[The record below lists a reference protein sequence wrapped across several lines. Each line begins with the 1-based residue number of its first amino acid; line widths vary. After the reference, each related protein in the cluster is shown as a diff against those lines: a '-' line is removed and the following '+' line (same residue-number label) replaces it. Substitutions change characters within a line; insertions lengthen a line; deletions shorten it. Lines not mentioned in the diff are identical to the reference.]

1 MTETELI
8 RSARLGDRDAFAG
21 LVSGH
26 EKKLLALCWNML
38 GEREEARD
46 AAQEALL
53 QAFQNFARFD
63 AGRSFV
69 KWLLGIGA
77 KRCLDRLRQRRT
89 FLRYFQGHA
98 REWWEADGRGGPRR
112 PGRGETPGGCC
123 RSCPARERAAISLAV
138 FEDFSAREI
147 AAALGCSENTARV
160 HLFNARVKLKKEV
173 ADGL

>member
-1 MTETELI
+1 
-8 RSARLGDRDAFAG
+8 
-21 LVSGH
+21 
-26 EKKLLALCWNML
+26 ML

-46 AAQEALL
+46 AAQESLL
-53 QAFQNFARFD
+53 QAFENFSRFD

-77 KRCLDRLRQRRT
+77 KRCLDRLRRRRR
-89 FLRYFQGHA
+89 FLKYFEGLA
-98 REWWEADGRGGPRR
+98 REWSRPADAPAASDPGDGRVLRLLR
-112 PGRGETPGGCC
+112 ML
-123 RSCPARERAAISLAV
+123 SARERAAISLAV

-173 ADGL
+173 SDGL